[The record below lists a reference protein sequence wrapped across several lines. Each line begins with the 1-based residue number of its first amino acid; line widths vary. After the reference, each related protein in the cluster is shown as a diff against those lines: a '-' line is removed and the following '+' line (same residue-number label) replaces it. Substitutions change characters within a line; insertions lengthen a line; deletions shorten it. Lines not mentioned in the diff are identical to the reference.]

1 MLKIQKNDW
10 YQRGLVSMLYKCF
23 DKKSLS
29 ANNEIKQNQVS
40 AEELHKSVIKKTT
53 KTRGY
58 SSFGVLI

>member
-1 MLKIQKNDW
+1 
-10 YQRGLVSMLYKCF
+10 MLYKCF

-58 SSFGVLI
+58 SAFGVLI

>member
-1 MLKIQKNDW
+1 
-10 YQRGLVSMLYKCF
+10 MLYKCF

-29 ANNEIKQNQVS
+29 ANNEIKKNQVS

-58 SSFGVLI
+58 SAFGVLI